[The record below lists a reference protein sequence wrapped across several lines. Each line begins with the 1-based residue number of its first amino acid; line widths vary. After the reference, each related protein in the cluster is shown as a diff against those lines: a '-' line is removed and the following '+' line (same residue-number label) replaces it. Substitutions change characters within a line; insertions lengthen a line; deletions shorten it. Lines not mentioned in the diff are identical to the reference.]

1 MVFCVVVWVVRCADA
16 GTRSTVVVGKP
27 VVVVVRRIVVV
38 VVNWPLRCKIVVVT
52 ALRATVVV
60 GNALPGFLVTV
71 VTTNTVVVELTTV
84 VEVLSTE
91 AVGAGA
97 EGTMIGAT
105 GVMANMLDAAP
116 GPTMLI
122 ARTITS
128 YSTPFV
134 SPPILSGDVI
144 EPVGHAVQV
153 TPLSNE
159 YSWLSSDEPPLLPS
173 AKLAEMAPSL
183 AVSEFN
189 TGA

>member
-1 MVFCVVVWVVRCADA
+1 MRCE
-16 GTRSTVVVGKP
+16 
-27 VVVVVRRIVVV
+27 
-38 VVNWPLRCKIVVVT
+38 IVVVT

-60 GNALPGFLVTV
+60 GNALPGVLVTV

-97 EGTMIGAT
+97 KGTMTGAT
-105 GVMANMLDAAP
+105 GVTANMLDAAP
-116 GPTMLI
+116 CPTMLI
-122 ARTITS
+122 ARTITW

-159 YSWLSSDEPPLLPS
+159 YSWLSSAEPPLLPS

-183 AVSEFN
+183 AVSEFSVGAKGT
-189 TGA
+189 TGLMTNERVTSGAAL